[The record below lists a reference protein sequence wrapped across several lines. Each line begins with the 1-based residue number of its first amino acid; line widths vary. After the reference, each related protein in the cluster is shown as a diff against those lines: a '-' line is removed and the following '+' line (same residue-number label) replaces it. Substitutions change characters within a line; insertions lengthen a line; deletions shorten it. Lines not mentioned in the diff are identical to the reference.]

1 VENVSGVWYIGEK
14 MLNVF
19 AAIDFAFTVN
29 NTSDYTALVVV
40 GVDEDNTIYVLDI
53 DRFKT
58 NKISTM
64 FERVEKCYKKWKFRK
79 LRAEVVAAQ
88 RLIVTQFRE
97 YMRSQD
103 VFFSIEEYNPPR
115 NMRKEE
121 RISAILEPRY
131 SNQTIW
137 HYKGGNCQVL
147 EEELLMTNPE
157 HDDVKDALASVVEI
171 AKAPMGNKST
181 WGRKDNT
188 VVYSTRFG
196 GVAA

>member
-1 VENVSGVWYIGEK
+1 
-14 MLNVF
+14 
-19 AAIDFAFTVN
+19 
-29 NTSDYTALVVV
+29 
-40 GVDEDNTIYVLDI
+40 
-53 DRFKT
+53 
-58 NKISTM
+58 
-64 FERVEKCYKKWKFRK
+64 
-79 LRAEVVAAQ
+79 
-88 RLIVTQFRE
+88 
-97 YMRSQD
+97 MRSQD

-181 WGRKDNT
+181 WGRRDNKII
-188 VVYSTRFG
+188 YSNRFG
-196 GVAA
+196 GVSA